1 MALVP
6 GETAA
11 PHVAQLARAARPLG
25 AGYACPADEIAA
37 ILDRCL
43 ARCLP
48 GSEASPPYMTP
59 EHVFHHE
66 APRPKRR
73 ERKA

>member
-6 GETAA
+6 VA
-11 PHVAQLARAARPLG
+11 PHVPQLARAARPLG
-25 AGYACPADEIAA
+25 AGYACPADEIAS

-43 ARCLP
+43 ARCLT
-48 GSEASPPYMTP
+48 GSEASPPNTSLEGRAAP
-59 EHVFHHE
+59 SSP
-66 APRPKRR
+66 PRPRRR